1 MTLCR
6 VISNFMFPKTLFNP
20 IEWVGEDQGGR
31 SNVTGAIMALAGLAG
46 SLAMVSGRMHNY
58 HA

>member
-1 MTLCR
+1 
-6 VISNFMFPKTLFNP
+6 MFPKIFLYP

-46 SLAMVSGRMHNY
+46 SLAMLSGRMHNY